1 MAQNYAKF
9 LEKLLIIHRKC
20 VNLPQIA
27 ESNSVMTDHS
37 NKKAASAT
45 GHTPEEDR
53 IINEAFAEVREGYLN
68 SNHRKKVEI
77 IERAFKFACKAH
89 AGVRRRSGEPY
100 ILHPIAVAR
109 IASQEIG
116 LGSTSICAA
125 LLHDVVEDTDYTVE
139 DIRSRFGDKIA
150 QIVAGLTKI
159 SGGIFGEHASA
170 QAENFRKLLLTMNE
184 DIRVVLLKMA
194 DRLHNMRTLGSME
207 PRKQYKIA
215 GETLYI
221 YAPLAH
227 RLGLFAIKTE
237 LENLSFKYEHP
248 AAYQEISDK
257 IAETDRHR
265 RMVYEDFAAPIIS
278 KLADLGIEFEAKY
291 RLKSVY
297 SIWRKME
304 SKKIPFEEVYDLYA
318 MRIIF
323 KSPDQTSE
331 KELGWRIYSAI
342 TDIYKLHPDRTRDWI
357 SVPKANGYQA
367 LHLTVMGAD
376 GNWVEIQIR
385 SERMDDIAE
394 RGFAAHWKYK
404 DGEGEE
410 EHELNQWLET
420 VKDILES
427 PEPSALDFLD
437 TLKLNLFANE
447 IVVFTPKGQP
457 ITLPADATV
466 LDLAFNLHSEL
477 GMHCIA
483 GKVNHKL
490 VPLST
495 KLSGGD
501 QVEIITSKT
510 QQPHADWLN
519 FLATAKARTRLR
531 QMLRKERQPFID
543 KGRAIFEKALAE
555 AGVEESNE
563 LFTKMMGYYRVNSK
577 EDIYV
582 GIAQGDINPADTFAA
597 LSKNK
602 VEQSSSS
609 GATSIFKKLF
619 TPLIPAKKKG
629 RIDTWKADEEE
640 VAINIKETYLLRTG
654 TNAQNYKTADCCSPL
669 PGDDV
674 MGFIDDDGSVIVHS
688 LTCPRAALLKATYG
702 HRILA
707 TKWEE
712 VSETHFR
719 AEVHLEGIDRRGILQ
734 EISATV
740 SEAPN
745 IDLRQFSIEAT
756 NEVFSGLLS
765 VKVTSAEAVDELCR
779 RLKKIN
785 GLTAATRV

>member
-1 MAQNYAKF
+1 M
-9 LEKLLIIHRKC
+9 
-20 VNLPQIA
+20 
-27 ESNSVMTDHS
+27 NSTRPI
-37 NKKAASAT
+37 
-45 GHTPEEDR
+45 TPTPGNAPDLKEEDR
-53 IINEAFAEVREGYLN
+53 MIEAAFQDVLQGYLN

-77 IERAFKFACKAH
+77 IERAYRFAKSAH

-139 DIRSRFGDKIA
+139 DIRSNFGDKIA
-150 QIVAGLTKI
+150 QLVEGLTKI

-184 DIRVVLLKMA
+184 DIRVVLIKMA
-194 DRLHNMRTLGSME
+194 DRLHNMRTLGSMA
-207 PRKQYKIA
+207 PNKQYKIA

-237 LENLSFKYEHP
+237 LEDLSFKYEHP
-248 AAYQEISDK
+248 AAYQEIADK
-257 IAETDRHR
+257 IAATERTR
-265 RMVYEDFAAPIIS
+265 RMIYEDFAAPITD
-278 KLADLGIEFEAKY
+278 KLAELGIEFQTTY

-304 SKKIPFEEVYDLYA
+304 NKKIPFEEVYDLYA

-323 KSPDQTSE
+323 KSPDAASE
-331 KELGWRIYSAI
+331 KELSWRIYSAI

-367 LHLTVMGAD
+367 LHLTVMGSD

-404 DGEGEE
+404 TGEGEE
-410 EHELNQWLET
+410 ETELNQWLET
-420 VKDILES
+420 IKDILES

-437 TLKLNLFANE
+437 TVKLNLFANE
-447 IVVFTPKGQP
+447 IVVFTPKGEP
-457 ITLPADATV
+457 ITLPARATV
-466 LDLAFNLHSEL
+466 LDLAFALHSQM
-477 GMHCIA
+477 GVKCIA

-495 KLSGGD
+495 RLESGD
-501 QVEIITSKT
+501 QVEVITSQT
-510 QQPHADWLN
+510 QHPQPEWLN

-531 QMLRKERQPFID
+531 QALRKDRQPLIEE
-543 KGRAIFEKALAE
+543 GRTLFEAACNKE
-555 AGVEESNE
+555 GVTESNE
-563 LFTKMMGYYRVNSK
+563 LFTKMMGHYRVNSR
-577 EDIYV
+577 EDIFV
-582 GIAQGDINPADTFAA
+582 GIARGEINPADTFAA
-597 LSKNK
+597 LRKSK
-602 VEQSSSS
+602 
-609 GATSIFKKLF
+609 TSTAASTTSALFKKLLTPF
-619 TPLIPAKKKG
+619 TPAKKKPM
-629 RIDTWKADEEE
+629 DLWKADEEE
-640 VAINIKETYLLRTG
+640 VAINVKETYILNTDEK
-654 TNAQNYKTADCCSPL
+654 AQNYRMADCCNPI

-674 MGFIDDDGSVIVHS
+674 MGFIEDDGSVTVHS

-702 HRILA
+702 HRILSTRWA
-707 TKWEE
+707 GSAESRFK
-712 VSETHFR
+712 
-719 AEVHLEGIDRRGILQ
+719 AEVQLEGIDRHGILQ
-734 EISATV
+734 EIAAEV
-740 SEAPN
+740 SGAPN

-756 NEVFSGLLS
+756 NEVFSGRLT
-765 VKVTSAEAVDELCR
+765 VKVSSAKAVDDLCH

-785 GLTAATRV
+785 GVTAAARI

>member
-1 MAQNYAKF
+1 M
-9 LEKLLIIHRKC
+9 E
-20 VNLPQIA
+20 QINQSQLS
-27 ESNSVMTDHS
+27 E
-37 NKKAASAT
+37 T
-45 GHTPEEDR
+45 GHTPEEER
-53 IINEAFAEVREGYLN
+53 IIEAAFQDVLQGYLR

-77 IERAFKFACKAH
+77 IERAYRFAKKAH
-89 AGVRRRSGEPY
+89 GGVRRRSGEPY

-139 DIRSRFGDKIA
+139 DIRSNFGDKIA
-150 QIVAGLTKI
+150 QLVEGLTKI

-184 DIRVVLLKMA
+184 DIRVVLIKMA
-194 DRLHNMRTLGSME
+194 DRLHNMRTLGSMA

-237 LENLSFKYEHP
+237 LEDLSFKYEHP
-248 AAYQEISDK
+248 AAYAEIEEK
-257 IAETDRHR
+257 IAATERAR
-265 RMVYEDFAAPIIS
+265 RMVYEDFAAPINS
-278 KLADLGIEFEAKY
+278 KLREMGIRFEAKY

-297 SIWRKME
+297 SIWRKMDT
-304 SKKIPFEEVYDLYA
+304 KKIPFEEVYDLYA

-323 KSPDQTSE
+323 DCDDPSQE
-331 KELGWRIYSAI
+331 KEISWRIYSAI

-410 EHELNQWLET
+410 ETELSQWLEQI
-420 VKDILES
+420 KDILES
-427 PEPSALDFLD
+427 PEPNALDFLD

-447 IVVFTPKGQP
+447 IVVFTPKGEP
-457 ITLPADATV
+457 ITLPANATV

-477 GMHCIA
+477 GIHCIA

-490 VPLST
+490 VPLSQ
-495 KLSGGD
+495 KLNSGD
-501 QVEIITSKT
+501 QVEIITS
-510 QQPHADWLN
+510 QAAQAHEEWLT

-531 QMLRKERQPFID
+531 QALRRERQPQID
-543 KGRAIFEKALAE
+543 LGRQLCEEACRKAK
-555 AGVEESNE
+555 VEPSNE
-563 LFTKMMGYYRVNSK
+563 LFTKMMGHYRVNSR
-577 EDIYV
+577 EEIFI
-582 GIAQGDINPADTFAA
+582 GIAKGDINPADTFKA
-597 LSKNK
+597 LAKAKQQNSG
-602 VEQSSSS
+602 
-609 GATSIFKKLF
+609 GATSLIKKILTF
-619 TPLIPAKKKG
+619 NPGKKKTM
-629 RIDTWKADEEE
+629 DSWKADEDE
-640 VAINIKETYLLRTG
+640 VTINIKETYILRTDTDG
-654 TNAQNYKTADCCSPL
+654 KQNYRIAECCGPI

-674 MGFIDDDGSVIVHS
+674 MGFIEDDGTVTVHS

-702 HRILA
+702 HRIVS
-707 TKWEE
+707 TKWET
-712 VSETHFR
+712 VAETRFK
-719 AEVHLEGIDRRGILQ
+719 AEVELQGIDRHGILQ
-734 EISATV
+734 EISAAV
-740 SEAPN
+740 SGAPN

-756 NEVFSGLLS
+756 NEVFSGRLT
-765 VKVTSAEAVDELCR
+765 VKVSEARAVDELCR
-779 RLKKIN
+779 RLKQIN
-785 GLTAATRV
+785 GVTSATRI